1 MNFPAELIPGALQWP
16 LALSY
21 LALLALAARYAPWR
35 ALTVAA
41 QRNVWLG
48 ATVTML
54 VLWQVKAGIRP
65 GLDLHLLGASALT
78 LVSGPALAL
87 LGLTIALVAST
98 LIDGATLTNFAFGGW
113 LLVALPI
120 GLTYLFVMLCHRYL
134 PQHIFI
140 YLFVAVFLATAV
152 SMALTALTISGLLAA
167 SGVYPPSHLSREY
180 LPYFLLLSWP
190 EALLTG
196 MALTLMVVFRPH
208 WVATY
213 YEDRLARR

>member
-1 MNFPAELIPGALQWP
+1 MNFPAELIPQAVKWP

-21 LALLALAARYAPWR
+21 LGLLALAARRAPWR
-35 ALTVAA
+35 ALTITT

-48 ATVTML
+48 ATLTML
-54 VLWQVKAGIRP
+54 ALWQIKAGIRP

-78 LVSGPALAL
+78 LISGPALAL
-87 LGLTIALVAST
+87 LGLSLALLASS
-98 LIDGATLTNFAFGGW
+98 LIDSAGLTNFAFGGW

-120 GLTYLFVMLCHRYL
+120 GLTYIFVMICERYL
-134 PQHIFI
+134 PRHIFI

-152 SMALTALTISGLLAA
+152 STILTALVISGVLAV
-167 SGVYPPSHLSREY
+167 SGVYPASHLRHEY

-196 MALTLMVVFRPH
+196 MALTLLVVFRPH

-213 YEDRLARR
+213 HEEPRRR

>member
-1 MNFPAELIPGALQWP
+1 MNFPAELIPPALKWP

-21 LALLALAARYAPWR
+21 LGLLALAARHAPWR
-35 ALTVAA
+35 ALTIAT
-41 QRNVWLG
+41 QRNVWIG
-48 ATVTML
+48 ATLTML
-54 VLWQVKAGIRP
+54 ALWQVKAGIRP

-78 LVSGPALAL
+78 LISGPALAL
-87 LGLTIALVAST
+87 LGLSLALLAST
-98 LIDGATLTNFAFGGW
+98 LIDGAGLTNFAFAGW

-120 GLTYLFVMLCHRYL
+120 GLTYTIVMVCHRYL

-140 YLFVAVFLATAV
+140 YLFVAVFLATAL
-152 SMALTALTISGLLAA
+152 STALTALAISGVLAA
-167 SGVYPPSHLSREY
+167 SGVYPVSHLRHEY

-196 MALTLMVVFRPH
+196 MALTLMVVFRPN

-213 YEDRLARR
+213 YEEPLRR

>member
-1 MNFPAELIPGALQWP
+1 MNFPADLIPNALQWP

-21 LALLALAARYAPWR
+21 LALLAVAARYAPWR
-35 ALTVAA
+35 ALTIAA

-54 VLWQVKAGIRP
+54 VLWQIKAGIRP

-87 LGLTIALVAST
+87 LGLSIALLVST
-98 LIDGATLTNFAFGGW
+98 AIDGASLTNFAFGGW

-120 GLTYLFVMLCHRYL
+120 GLTYSFVIICQRYL

-140 YLFVAVFLATAV
+140 YLFLAVFLATAITT
-152 SMALTALTISGLLAA
+152 ALTALAISGVLAA
-167 SGVYPPSHLSREY
+167 SGVYPASHLSREY

-213 YEDRLARR
+213 YEDAPRR